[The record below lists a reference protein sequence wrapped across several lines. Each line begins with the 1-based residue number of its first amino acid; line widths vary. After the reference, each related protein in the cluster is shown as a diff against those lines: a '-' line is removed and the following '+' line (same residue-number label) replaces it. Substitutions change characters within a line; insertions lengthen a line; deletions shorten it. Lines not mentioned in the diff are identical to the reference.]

1 MEWLFDF
8 LKLIFNENAIP
19 AVMGFFSGL
28 VVGNI
33 VSKHMWNFVSELIRF
48 RREDRLRKEQ
58 ESKAKQEEDARQ
70 EARKAF
76 YRECAR
82 LGLMIEEDVCC
93 STDGVAYCTECYDR
107 KKIVELVKN
116 RTRKA
121 LYCPECGFVLDLSH
135 EC

>member
-1 MEWLFDF
+1 MF
-8 LKLIFNENAIP
+8 LTLLVLIFAFCFLLWIFHRNR
-19 AVMGFFSGL
+19 
-28 VVGNI
+28 
-33 VSKHMWNFVSELIRF
+33 SKEYVEMKQ
-48 RREDRLRKEQ
+48 RERAEREERERQ
-58 ESKAKQEEDARQ
+58 ES
-70 EARKAF
+70 RKAF

-82 LGLMIEEDVCC
+82 LGLMIEEDVCF
-93 STDGVAYCTECYDR
+93 SADGIAYCPECYDR

>member
-1 MEWLFDF
+1 MNVYDF
-8 LKLIFNENAIP
+8 LSSYFPPPLL
-19 AVMGFFSGL
+19 GFFLGIGVGFSIGL
-28 VVGNI
+28 IIGNGFFAYKKEI
-33 VSKHMWNFVSELIRF
+33 FRL

-58 ESKAKQEEDARQ
+58 ESKAEQEEDARQ
-70 EARKAF
+70 ESRKAF

-82 LGLMIEEDVCC
+82 LGLMIEEDVCF
-93 STDGVAYCTECYDR
+93 SADGIAYCPECYDR

-116 RTRKA
+116 RARKA